1 MSGAAPADPL
11 ALLTAYQQS
20 AVVAAAV
27 TSGVADAL
35 ASVEW
40 RDGGAADGRAGAP
53 ARQVASASVAGAIGG
68 SDAAGAAGLSVEQ
81 VAREAGTDPRATR
94 ILLSALV
101 ALGLARRA
109 DGLVAGAP
117 VDAGTLFALTDAGAV
132 LASDHPQTLAWIVR
146 KEWFFYGVW
155 NELPAAIEDG
165 RGRISP
171 WRERVETDRATA
183 FGFLRALDDLAA
195 RFGGELAEAAA
206 GLLPATRGDRADDV
220 GAAGPAAA
228 GSAAAGP
235 AAAGTGDAG
244 EHAPLRLLDVGGGAG
259 SHAALLAGLRSDVRP
274 TVLDLPQVAPV
285 LAERHPGIPFVAGD
299 LADERFGRSADERW
313 DVVLLAN
320 ILHDHTPAQNARLV
334 REAARLLAP
343 GGTLLL
349 YEWIP
354 DAGTTAPDLPLFAV
368 MMMVENDGGDAYSEA
383 EHRTWLEAA
392 GLGEVELRRGHGPI
406 AVVAARKPAGRTE
419 ERRSTAVEQQ

>member
-1 MSGAAPADPL
+1 MTGAADPL

-20 AVVAAAV
+20 AVLAAAV

-35 ASVEW
+35 ANADWLDGAGADEGD
-40 RDGGAADGRAGAP
+40 DGGP
-53 ARQVASASVAGAIGG
+53 
-68 SDAAGAAGLSVEQ
+68 DAAGASGRTSEQLGGGPRAGGASGLTVEQ

-101 ALGLARRA
+101 GLGLARRA

-117 VDAGTLFALTDAGAV
+117 VDAGTLFALSEAGAV

-155 NELPAAIEDG
+155 SELPAAMADG
-165 RGRISP
+165 RGRIAP

-206 GLLPATRGDRADDV
+206 GLLPQGGGAVGDGPDD
-220 GAAGPAAA
+220 
-228 GSAAAGP
+228 SRR
-235 AAAGTGDAG
+235 
-244 EHAPLRLLDVGGGAG
+244 PLRLLDVGGGAG
-259 SHAALLAGLRSDVRP
+259 SHAALLAGLRRDVRP
-274 TVLDLPQVAPV
+274 TVLDLPLVAPV

-299 LADERFGRSADERW
+299 LADARFGRPDEERW

-334 REAARLLAP
+334 REAAGLLAP

-383 EHRTWLEAA
+383 EHRAWLEAA
-392 GLGEVELRRGHGPI
+392 GLDAIELRRGYGPI
-406 AVVAARKPAGRTE
+406 AVVAARKPAPPPPA
-419 ERRSTAVEQQ
+419 S

>member
-1 MSGAAPADPL
+1 MSGAAGAGAAPVDPL

-27 TSGVADAL
+27 ESGVADAL
-35 ASVEW
+35 AEGAAG
-40 RDGGAADGRAGAP
+40 DGGAA
-53 ARQVASASVAGAIGG
+53 GG
-68 SDAAGAAGLSVEQ
+68 LTVEE
-81 VAREAGTDPRATR
+81 VARDAGSDPRATR
-94 ILLSALV
+94 ILLSAMT
-101 ALGLARRA
+101 ALGLAARA
-109 DGLVAGAP
+109 DGANAGAP
-117 VDAGTLFALTDAGAV
+117 VDGATRFALSEAGAV

-155 NELPAAIEDG
+155 NELPAAIADG
-165 RGRISP
+165 RGRIAP
-171 WRERVETDRATA
+171 WRERVDADPATA

-206 GLLPATRGDRADDV
+206 ASLPAAVDLAVDPTATSR
-220 GAAGPAAA
+220 
-228 GSAAAGP
+228 
-235 AAAGTGDAG
+235 
-244 EHAPLRLLDVGGGAG
+244 PLRLLDVGGGAG
-259 SHAALLAGLRSDVRP
+259 SHSARLVELRADVRP

-285 LAERHPGIPFVAGD
+285 LRERHGELPFEPGD
-299 LADERFGRSADERW
+299 LGAPRFGRPDGEQW

-334 REAARLLAP
+334 REAAGLLAP

-354 DAGTTAPDLPLFAV
+354 DAAASAPDLPLFAV

-383 EHRTWLEAA
+383 EHRGWLEAA
-392 GLGEVELRRGHGPI
+392 GLSSIELRRGYGPI
-406 AVVAARKPAGRTE
+406 AVVAAHA
-419 ERRSTAVEQQ
+419 